1 MIIFNNPS
9 TSHWMTALTLT
20 IIFFC
25 LIISTSL
32 NPTVFLYNKK
42 KTSIAGLLFCIISAT
57 DFTICLYWPAII
69 LYYAAT
75 IDLDE
80 AICYPVASGP
90 KKPQNCIFSDP
101 SPTNLVTGIVNIFLN
116 SVILMTTPILTI
128 VRFIQIK
135 FPFYNLRRSRVLCVL
150 VFLGVAQFSLWS
162 FAVLSPDKGNFFMIS
177 SFVVATPDP
186 YGIGNRNERRDL
198 INLLVYMNSGPILAA
213 QAFSMI
219 ASACT
224 ALTLFKR
231 RKQFNAVQSNL
242 IKIRAVGALKV
253 MLTNISSLIYAIM
266 FCSPLILI
274 FARAYNYPSVSEH
287 DAWVTFWAVNMI
299 PVISSVWNPVVF
311 LGFTPK
317 SRSNF
322 LSMLEKIR
330 LHFRV
335 NPNSASGSSQSSPS
349 TN

>member
-1 MIIFNNPS
+1 MIIFNNSS
-9 TSHWMTALTLT
+9 TSPWMTALTLT
-20 IIFFC
+20 IIFLC
-25 LIISTSL
+25 LIISTFL

-57 DFTICLYWPAII
+57 DFTICLYWPAVI

-75 IDLDE
+75 IDLDKARCDSE
-80 AICYPVASGP
+80 ASSPR
-90 KKPQNCIFSDP
+90 KPQNCIIAHP
-101 SPTNLVTGIVNIFLN
+101 SITNLITGVVNIFLN
-116 SVILMTTPILTI
+116 SVILMTTSILTI

-135 FPFYNLRRSRVLCVL
+135 FPFYNLRRSRVLFVL

-162 FAVLSPDKGNFFMIS
+162 FAVLSPDRGNFFLIS
-177 SFVVATPDP
+177 SVVVATPDP
-186 YGIGNRNERRDL
+186 YGIGEERRGL
-198 INLLVYMNSGPILAA
+198 INLLIYMNSVPILAA
-213 QAFSMI
+213 QAFSLI

-231 RKQFNAVQSNL
+231 RNQLNEAHSNL
-242 IKIRAVGALKV
+242 TKIRAFGALKV
-253 MLTNISSLIYAIM
+253 MLTNISSLIYTIM
-266 FCSPLILI
+266 FCSPLLLI
-274 FARAYNYPSVSEH
+274 FARAYNYPSVSEN
-287 DAWVTFWAVNMI
+287 DAWTTFWAVNMI

-311 LGFTPK
+311 LCFTPK

-322 LSMLEKIR
+322 LSLLDKIR

-335 NPNSASGSSQSSPS
+335 NPNNASRSSQSSPS